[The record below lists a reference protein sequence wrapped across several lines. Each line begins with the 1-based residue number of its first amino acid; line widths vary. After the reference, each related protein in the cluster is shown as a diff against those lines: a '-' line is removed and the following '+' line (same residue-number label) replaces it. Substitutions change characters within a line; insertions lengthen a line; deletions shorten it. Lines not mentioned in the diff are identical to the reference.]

1 MVIDV
6 VIDMAIC
13 TILTKIYSTFNLESF
28 TIVIGNFS
36 EIIHMGVFTE
46 LIKFCSTFDLFDL
59 HD

>member
-1 MVIDV
+1 VVIDV

-13 TILTKIYSTFNLESF
+13 TMLTKIYSTFNLESF

-36 EIIHMGVFTE
+36 EIIHMAVFTE